1 MAPEDRSSDIT
12 QALTEYSLNEPR
24 TQGAPQQQVVDE
36 WVAEDLLT
44 IIAEQQN
51 EAASDERLPALA
63 GLLVLG
69 LALRASTS
77 PRRSSL
83 LVAFRSVLIPLKA
96 ALLDLGSV
104 GAAYGVVVAV
114 FQWGWG
120 SSLIGIDGKL
130 PIPAFVPM
138 LVFAIV
144 FGPSMDYEV
153 FLISRAHEAWTA
165 TGDAHRSVAIGIGGT
180 GRVITT
186 AAAIMITVFSSS
198 VLDTDPT
205 VTMLAIGMAA
215 AVLIDASVIR
225 MVLVPAVMSLF
236 DRRAWWLPRW
246 LDGVLPHLD
255 SEGTRHRARAASSS
269 GPSAPAEDRETSLA
283 GRRQAD
289 HVRWGDLGE
298 WSTVPAMSAR
308 RRRSAPEDAGRA

>member
-1 MAPEDRSSDIT
+1 MVVELPADSQEASSLLSST
-12 QALTEYSLNEPR
+12 QSALNSTAGVAAVSPPTLNSDDTVALFTLVP
-24 TQGAPQQQVVDE
+24 TTAPQVAATTELVDDLRTDVLPTVPARTYLVGTTTSYVDVTEKIAQRMPWLILTVV
-36 WVAEDLLT
+36 
-44 IIAEQQN
+44 
-51 EAASDERLPALA
+51 ALSS
-63 GLLVLG
+63 VL
-69 LALRASTS
+69 
-77 PRRSSL
+77 L

-96 ALLDLGSV
+96 ALLNLVSV

-114 FQWGWG
+114 FRWGWG

-144 FGPSMDYEV
+144 FGLSMDYEV
-153 FLISRAHEAWTA
+153 FLISRVHEAWTA

-186 AAAIMITVFSSS
+186 AAAIMIAVFTSF

-205 VTMLAIGMAA
+205 VKMLDIGMAA

-255 SEGTRHRARAASSS
+255 IEGTRHLARAASSC

-283 GRRQAD
+283 G
-289 HVRWGDLGE
+289 
-298 WSTVPAMSAR
+298 
-308 RRRSAPEDAGRA
+308 GR